1 MPINLAS
8 SPLTKLYLGNT
19 EILKAYL
26 GTIQV
31 FPNFLL
37 LDLYPSTA
45 AFSLRKLR
53 TAYSGSAVR
62 VRRSSDNEEQNIGF
76 NVNGGLDTTALNTF
90 CTGANGFVTT
100 WYNQQ
105 GSNNATQTTQ
115 ANQPKIYDSVT
126 GLVLEIDK
134 PAVNFGFGGTYMYL
148 DLTLTLGQTVS
159 FFSVNEDA
167 TQDATSSLHKPIL
180 GSSTNNIFIT
190 NPQGYSLTKRREGT
204 NGTNLCVPSNGSGSI
219 LIAYTKTGLQELLTA
234 TCNNGSAVLF
244 KNGSQIGT
252 LSEPAGSSTNTAYR
266 IGAGDNTLARFYTG
280 NIQELIIY
288 NTDQS
293 SNRTA
298 IETNINTYY
307 KIY

>member
-62 VRRSSDNEEQNIGF
+62 VRRSSDNAEQNIGF

-100 WYNQQ
+100 WYDQQ
-105 GSNNATQTTQ
+105 GSNNATKTTQ

-126 GLVLEIDK
+126 GVITQNSK
-134 PAVNFGFGGTYMYL
+134 PAISFDGVDDFFESIAGIGFDMQTSSYSLSAIASLNSGALG
-148 DLTLTLGQTVS
+148 LTRGLITTRTAEPNWLTLGVVANNMYVESGLGGAKRDYTSTFTPAGAGLQSYFLTK
-159 FFSVNEDA
+159 NN
-167 TQDATSSLHKPIL
+167 TSSFLYRNGTVIGSRL
-180 GSSTNNIFIT
+180 DNIGGASSTSATIKIGNWYW
-190 NPQGYSLTKRREGT
+190 YSSPHIWRGT
-204 NGTNLCVPSNGSGSI
+204 
-219 LIAYTKTGLQELLTA
+219 
-234 TCNNGSAVLF
+234 
-244 KNGSQIGT
+244 
-252 LSEPAGSSTNTAYR
+252 
-266 IGAGDNTLARFYTG
+266 
-280 NIQELIIY
+280 IQELIIY

-298 IETNINTYY
+298 IETNINTHYT
-307 KIY
+307 IY